1 MKCPHCN
8 TSIHRGFVKSGG
20 AETPPR
26 PSAAGPI
33 PHLTWILHHQLCPEC
48 QDSILV
54 LERTSPSAGWH
65 QNFIAYPRSRSR
77 PIAPEVPNPYRQ
89 DFSEACTVLGDSAK
103 ASAALSRRCLQMII
117 ADKLGATKRDL
128 YYQIEEVIASG
139 KLPSHIVD
147 GLHAVRSI
155 GNFAAHPSKSTS
167 TGTIVDVE
175 PGEAE
180 WNLEVV
186 ELLFDFC
193 FVQPAIAA
201 KRKAELNEKLKDL
214 GKPLIT

>member
-8 TSIHRGFVKSGG
+8 TGFHDDFRVIEVLNRSFMLYDDGAGG
-20 AETPPR
+20 PQ
-26 PSAAGPI
+26 I
-33 PHLTWILHHQLCPEC
+33 TWTLSHQDCPEC
-48 QDSILV
+48 QESIFFLKR
-54 LERTSPSAGWH
+54 RTVQDGVVSDLR
-65 QNFIAYPRSRSR
+65 FMVYPRSSTR
-77 PIAPEVPNPYRQ
+77 PIPPEVPDPYRQ
-89 DFSEACTVLGDSAK
+89 EFSEACTVLGDSAK

-117 ADKLGATKRDL
+117 AAKLGATKRDL
-128 YYQIEEVIASG
+128 YYQIDEVIASG

-147 GLHAVRSI
+147 GLHAVRGI

-180 WNLEVV
+180 WNLEVI
-186 ELLFDFC
+186 EMLFDFC

-201 KRKAELNEKLKDL
+201 KRKAELNAWNLL
-214 GKPLIT
+214 T